1 MRGGGLQRTRV
12 AQRVDTVEF
21 CGILPHTGGLKSFS
35 PVPQRLPQGFF
46 ARLLKKMGNLGKK
59 IRAVRKKSGMSQS
72 ELSRRVKTP
81 RTHIVAIEKGRRG
94 IGLALLSRISLVL
107 GVQINFFLDRAQVEG
122 AKIAHGTKPRIRSL

>member
-1 MRGGGLQRTRV
+1 MVYFRIQV
-12 AQRVDTVEF
+12 ALVR
-21 CGILPHTGGLKSFS
+21 
-35 PVPQRLPQGFF
+35 FF
-46 ARLLKKMGNLGKK
+46 GANLHAHPSSQSRAACSKKMGNLGKK

-122 AKIAHGTKPRIRSL
+122 AKIAPGTKPRIRSL